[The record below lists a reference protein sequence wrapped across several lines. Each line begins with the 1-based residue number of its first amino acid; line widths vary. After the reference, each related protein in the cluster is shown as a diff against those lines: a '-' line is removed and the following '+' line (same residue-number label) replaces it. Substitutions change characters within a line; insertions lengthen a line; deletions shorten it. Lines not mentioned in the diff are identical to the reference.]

1 MIVLLFF
8 LFEIKLKVIY
18 IDLNFKLILITE
30 DAEDVKPG
38 HVTWR
43 NIMGMYTEACLPG
56 PQHPYHSHW
65 SDHMT
70 RSVTGDSLERDKH
83 LINCSPTRASFGECR
98 FPQHKRRR
106 CPCSSVIVTGD
117 GSCSKAFFL
126 FHIDGMCFNFL
137 LSSSVHVIYM

>member
-43 NIMGMYTEACLPG
+43 NIMGTCALKRVC
-56 PQHPYHSHW
+56 Q
-65 SDHMT
+65 DRNI

>member
-1 MIVLLFF
+1 
-8 LFEIKLKVIY
+8 
-18 IDLNFKLILITE
+18 
-30 DAEDVKPG
+30 
-38 HVTWR
+38 
-43 NIMGMYTEACLPG
+43 
-56 PQHPYHSHW
+56 
-65 SDHMT
+65 MT

-126 FHIDGMCFNFL
+126 FHIDEIAGPHTVKANVPTKPSHGGL
-137 LSSSVHVIYM
+137 NS